1 MQSQVVHSRNIGTCR
16 FVGKGTSR
24 MNEEIKRPEAT
35 EPRWPRWDYKTVW
48 TNLSDTPT
56 QAKMVIAG
64 SEDEESF
71 SRGGRLDADFL
82 REKVAINPTDTV
94 LEIGCGVGRV
104 GAHLAPHCRLWIGCD
119 VSPNM
124 VKFAR
129 ERLAAVPNVD
139 LVETPGYDLAPI
151 ESVSADVVY
160 CIVVFVIST
169 NGAAIGT

>member
-1 MQSQVVHSRNIGTCR
+1 MQSQVVHSRNIGTCQ

-48 TNLSDTPT
+48 TNLPDTPT

-94 LEIGCGVGRV
+94 LEIGCGW
-104 GAHLAPHCRLWIGCD
+104 AAW
-119 VSPNM
+119 
-124 VKFAR
+124 
-129 ERLAAVPNVD
+129 ER
-139 LVETPGYDLAPI
+139 
-151 ESVSADVVY
+151 
-160 CIVVFVIST
+160 ISRRT
-169 NGAAIGT
+169 AGFG

>member
-71 SRGGRLDADFL
+71 SRGRRLDADFL
-82 REKVAINPTDTV
+82 REKVAIRPGRNARIRSGSDRECIGRRGLLHRRFCLIDEWDRYRYVEEAVRV
-94 LEIGCGVGRV
+94 LRPGGRLCV
-104 GAHLAPHCRLWIGCD
+104 
-119 VSPNM
+119 
-124 VKFAR
+124 
-129 ERLAAVPNVD
+129 
-139 LVETPGYDLAPI
+139 
-151 ESVSADVVY
+151 
-160 CIVVFVIST
+160 
-169 NGAAIGT
+169 

>member
-35 EPRWPRWDYKTVW
+35 EPGWPRWDYKTVW

-71 SRGGRLDADFL
+71 SRGRRLDADFL

-124 VKFAR
+124 LKFAR
-129 ERLAAVPNVD
+129 EQLAAVPNVD

-169 NGAAIGT
+169 NGTAIGT

>member
-64 SEDEESF
+64 SEDEEMVNTGRA
-71 SRGGRLDADFL
+71 RGISEAGRLW
-82 REKVAINPTDTV
+82 TDRD
-94 LEIGCGVGRV
+94 E
-104 GAHLAPHCRLWIGCD
+104 
-119 VSPNM
+119 
-124 VKFAR
+124 
-129 ERLAAVPNVD
+129 
-139 LVETPGYDLAPI
+139 
-151 ESVSADVVY
+151 
-160 CIVVFVIST
+160 
-169 NGAAIGT
+169 